1 MLVVMAIGMV
11 WSGSGKEF
19 LVCCSMVLVLYDMV
33 RYCVSCMAMMW
44 YGVLWFGGG
53 IVYCGNGD
61 GNGDGNYNGNDGG
74 NCNGI

>member
-1 MLVVMAIGMV
+1 
-11 WSGSGKEF
+11 
-19 LVCCSMVLVLYDMV
+19 MV